1 MDVKTENRDSLE
13 YLVNLGEN
21 KEAIIKLD
29 QGTFSRVSLNRVT
42 EPVASKLTVSTLT
55 GLVDYIKTNVDK
67 LEGKLLIQVK
77 SPEEVTLY
85 SPLNADREREKYV
98 SAEAILPNNVVYD
111 RFLDTERFN
120 IMLQSAFV
128 DDEDKSKLLK
138 YTALITDDTVKNFG
152 DDGISQKVTVKTG
165 VVSVSDAV
173 VPNPVT
179 LAPFRTFP
187 EVEQPESKFIFRMK
201 EGPSA
206 ALFEADGGAWRNK
219 AILNIKAYLEKEL
232 EHNHNVEIIA

>member
-1 MDVKTENRDSLE
+1 MEQREALE
-13 YLVNLGEN
+13 YLVNLGEK
-21 KEAIIKLD
+21 KEPIIELD

-55 GLVDYIKTNVDK
+55 GLVDYIKTNVDH

-77 SPEEVTLY
+77 SPEEVALY

-165 VVSVSDAV
+165 VASVSDAV

-179 LAPFRTFP
+179 LAPYRTFP
-187 EVEQPESKFIFRMK
+187 EVIQPESKFIFRMK
-201 EGPSA
+201 EGPTA
-206 ALFEADGGAWRNK
+206 ALFEADGGAWRNT
-219 AILNIKAYLEKEL
+219 AILGIKEYLKEALKDNENI
-232 EHNHNVEIIA
+232 EIIA

>member
-1 MDVKTENRDSLE
+1 MEQREALE
-13 YLVNLGEN
+13 YLVNLGEK
-21 KEAIIKLD
+21 KEPIIELD
-29 QGTFSRVSLNRVT
+29 QGTFSRVSLSRVT

-55 GLVDYIKTNVDK
+55 GLVDYIKTNVDQLK
-67 LEGKLLIQVK
+67 GKLLIQVK
-77 SPEEVTLY
+77 SPNEVALY

-98 SAEAILPNNVVYD
+98 SAEAILPNNVTYE
-111 RFLDTERFN
+111 RFLETERFN

-128 DDEDKSKLLK
+128 DNEDKAKLLK

-165 VVSVSDAV
+165 VASVSDAV

>member
-1 MDVKTENRDSLE
+1 MEQREALE
-13 YLVNLGEN
+13 YLVNLGEK
-21 KEAIIKLD
+21 KEPIIELD

-55 GLVDYIKTNVDK
+55 GLVDYIKTNVDH

-77 SPEEVTLY
+77 SPEEVALY

-128 DDEDKSKLLK
+128 NNKDKEILLK
-138 YTALITDDTVKNFG
+138 YTGLIQDDAVKTIG
-152 DDGISQKVTVKTG
+152 DDGVSQQVTVKTG
-165 VVSVSDAV
+165 VASVGQAV

>member
-1 MDVKTENRDSLE
+1 MENRDSLE
-13 YLVNLGEN
+13 YLVNLGEK

-128 DDEDKSKLLK
+128 DDEDKAKLLK

-165 VVSVSDAV
+165 VASVSDAV

-179 LAPFRTFP
+179 LAPYRTFP

-201 EGPSA
+201 EGPTA
-206 ALFEADGGAWRNK
+206 ALFEADGGAWRNT
-219 AILNIKAYLEKEL
+219 AILGIKEYLKEALKDNENI
-232 EHNHNVEIIA
+232 EIIA

>member
-1 MDVKTENRDSLE
+1 MENRDALE
-13 YLVNLGEN
+13 YLVNLGEK
-21 KEAIIKLD
+21 KEAIIELD

-165 VVSVSDAV
+165 VASVSDAV

>member
-1 MDVKTENRDSLE
+1 MENRDSLE
-13 YLVNLGEN
+13 YLVNLGEK

>member
-1 MDVKTENRDSLE
+1 MEQREALE
-13 YLVNLGEN
+13 YLVNLGEK
-21 KEAIIKLD
+21 KEPIIELD

-55 GLVDYIKTNVDK
+55 GLVDYIKTNVDH

-77 SPEEVTLY
+77 SPEEVALY

-165 VVSVSDAV
+165 VASVSDAV

-179 LAPFRTFP
+179 LAPYRTFP
-187 EVEQPESKFIFRMK
+187 EVIQPESKFIFRMK
-201 EGPSA
+201 EGPTA
-206 ALFEADGGAWRNK
+206 ALFEADGGAWRNT
-219 AILNIKAYLEKEL
+219 AILRIKEYLKEALKDNENI
-232 EHNHNVEIIA
+232 EIIA

>member
-1 MDVKTENRDSLE
+1 MENKEALE
-13 YLVNLGEN
+13 YLVNLGEK
-21 KEAIIKLD
+21 KEPIIQLE
-29 QGTFSRVSLNRVT
+29 QGTFSRVNLNRVT
-42 EPVASKLTVSTLT
+42 EPVAAKLTVSTLT
-55 GLVDYIKTNVDK
+55 GLVDYIKTNVDQ

-77 SPEEVTLY
+77 SPEEVALY

-165 VVSVSDAV
+165 VASVSDAV

-179 LAPFRTFP
+179 LAPYRTFP

>member
-1 MDVKTENRDSLE
+1 MENRDSLE
-13 YLVNLGEN
+13 YLVNLGEK

-165 VVSVSDAV
+165 VASVSDAV

>member
-1 MDVKTENRDSLE
+1 MEQREALE
-13 YLVNLGEN
+13 YLVNLGEK
-21 KEAIIKLD
+21 KEPIIELD
-29 QGTFSRVSLNRVT
+29 QGTFSRVSLSRVT

-152 DDGISQKVTVKTG
+152 DDGVSQQVTVKTG
-165 VVSVSDAV
+165 VASVGQAV

>member
-1 MDVKTENRDSLE
+1 MEQREALE
-13 YLVNLGEN
+13 YLVNLGEK
-21 KEAIIKLD
+21 KEPIIELD

-55 GLVDYIKTNVDK
+55 GLVDYIKTNVDH

-77 SPEEVTLY
+77 SPEEVALY

-138 YTALITDDTVKNFG
+138 YTALITVDTVKNFG

-165 VVSVSDAV
+165 VASVSDAV